1 MARTKRRYK
10 RKKRKKTRKK
20 RGGSKNTEKH
30 LKSTLVEIEKIKEE
44 IKNTENMSN
53 REWKEHK
60 TEHNRLAKLPPPPSE
75 TKEDN
80 KKTTYE
86 IKSKT
91 KKKYLISLR
100 EKKRIMELQRD
111 SLIKM
116 EEEEKSRKALELTSP
131 SRPVSTERNLP
142 RPVSTERKNAEEK
155 EELDIY
161 GIPYSNEDGENTR
174 VKSFGPVGLPIQ
186 PSPPRRKKTPP
197 PRRKKTPPQPMPKG
211 PTLNYSDPNLRT
223 HSLPSPLTPV
233 TSITPPTPLPSPVT
247 SITPPETKTSLT
259 PVTSITPTGPP
270 PTPKGP
276 TINYSDPNLR
286 THSQP
291 GDIIVRNPSSALTLP
306 TPETKT
312 SVTPETK
319 TSVTPPTPLPSP
331 VTSIT
336 PPTPLPSPVTS
347 ITPPETKTSLTPV
360 TSITPPE
367 TKTSLTPVTSIT
379 PPTPLPS
386 PVTSITPPETK
397 TSLTPVTSITPTGPP
412 PIPKGPTI
420 NYSDPNLR
428 THSQPGDII
437 VRNPSSALTL
447 PTPETKTSVTPETK
461 TSVTSRN
468 TKTLRQGSQEVHLQK
483 RGSCMAMSDSTAIR
497 AAQKWR
503 KSLYNTPYEID
514 EHDVLKDKLYPI
526 SGAKEFEETRDIKK
540 VFFRTTPLLSQYAK
554 TLDISVKSVNSFKD
568 LINILQNQE
577 KSGIQLT
584 VSFVWAACIRNFNN
598 NQEYFVNENKE
609 IFRKLEN
616 KFERLE
622 KDVKYFNL
630 RAKESGTPR
639 KSYPVWEEFLTNNNE
654 SFDNYVSYLKERKRH
669 RSFDVDATNCAKK
682 KQSYRNSGNW
692 LEERETPINKHHFL
706 VYSDKK
712 IAKEGIELLKEPEMR
727 VKNNGHRMFVS
738 GMETK
743 DGKQYIIVKNSHGES
758 MGNIKSSPGSYRIDA
773 ELIKEN
779 LMKFACESRTRD
791 DLMKCSP
798 LRLFFPEDE
807 YESHTPLYPGFAFR
821 SFEPGTSYEK
831 KIKGTPPYSDMVSTK
846 SSIVEPGSTDTS
858 RLEKMRDG
866 LKPKDHVI
874 IDDYFDSTLTNSF
887 NKPIPSEAQFYK
899 WYLADCARSDT
910 VKHIPMQIV

>member
-1 MARTKRRYK
+1 
-10 RKKRKKTRKK
+10 
-20 RGGSKNTEKH
+20 
-30 LKSTLVEIEKIKEE
+30 
-44 IKNTENMSN
+44 
-53 REWKEHK
+53 
-60 TEHNRLAKLPPPPSE
+60 
-75 TKEDN
+75 
-80 KKTTYE
+80 
-86 IKSKT
+86 
-91 KKKYLISLR
+91 
-100 EKKRIMELQRD
+100 
-111 SLIKM
+111 
-116 EEEEKSRKALELTSP
+116 
-131 SRPVSTERNLP
+131 
-142 RPVSTERKNAEEK
+142 
-155 EELDIY
+155 
-161 GIPYSNEDGENTR
+161 
-174 VKSFGPVGLPIQ
+174 
-186 PSPPRRKKTPP
+186 
-197 PRRKKTPPQPMPKG
+197 
-211 PTLNYSDPNLRT
+211 
-223 HSLPSPLTPV
+223 
-233 TSITPPTPLPSPVT
+233 
-247 SITPPETKTSLT
+247 
-259 PVTSITPTGPP
+259 
-270 PTPKGP
+270 
-276 TINYSDPNLR
+276 
-286 THSQP
+286 
-291 GDIIVRNPSSALTLP
+291 
-306 TPETKT
+306 
-312 SVTPETK
+312 
-319 TSVTPPTPLPSP
+319 
-331 VTSIT
+331 
-336 PPTPLPSPVTS
+336 
-347 ITPPETKTSLTPV
+347 
-360 TSITPPE
+360 
-367 TKTSLTPVTSIT
+367 
-379 PPTPLPS
+379 
-386 PVTSITPPETK
+386 
-397 TSLTPVTSITPTGPP
+397 
-412 PIPKGPTI
+412 
-420 NYSDPNLR
+420 
-428 THSQPGDII
+428 
-437 VRNPSSALTL
+437 
-447 PTPETKTSVTPETK
+447 
-461 TSVTSRN
+461 
-468 TKTLRQGSQEVHLQK
+468 
-483 RGSCMAMSDSTAIR
+483 MAMSDSTAIR